1 VLSFAIVGQSISE
14 PNASRTTK
22 PLAKESMNSGSPE
35 NRTRSIALFLGP
47 SVSIREITAHL
58 LLGPMIVI
66 GALFKLK
73 DLCRLSGYARQV
85 DPKANEGHQRF
96 RRCSQAIIPLV
107 CNTTITTAQ
116 PHSPLSPT
124 LTINAH
130 IRPNAGAWGME
141 K

>member
-1 VLSFAIVGQSISE
+1 MLSFAIVGQFIFE
-14 PNASRTTK
+14 LIASRTTK
-22 PLAKESMNSGSPE
+22 PLAKESMKSGSPE
-35 NRTRSIALFLGP
+35 NRLRSLALFLGP
-47 SVSIREITAHL
+47 SVSIREITTHL

-66 GALFKLK
+66 GALKIYFSFLAILAKLI
-73 DLCRLSGYARQV
+73 L
-85 DPKANEGHQRF
+85 KANEGHQCS

>member
-1 VLSFAIVGQSISE
+1 MLSFAIVGQLSFE
-14 PNASRTTK
+14 PIASRTTK
-22 PLAKESMNSGSPE
+22 PLAKESMKSGSPE
-35 NRTRSIALFLGP
+35 NRLRSLALFLGP
-47 SVSIREITAHL
+47 SVSIREITTHL

-73 DLCRLSGYARQV
+73 DLFQFLAILAKLIL
-85 DPKANEGHQRF
+85 KANEGHQCS

-107 CNTTITTAQ
+107 CNTIITTAQ
-116 PHSPLSPT
+116 PPSPLSPT